1 MKNYLYIC
9 TVVSSEALTG
19 YKGGRQTYI
28 ERDVEQ
34 TFYLWRTESR
44 KFRHSLQDKAKSMS
58 HGFCYTYIVTWTIVY
73 QYNVGFGIA
82 YP

>member
-34 TFYLWRTESR
+34 TFYLRHVESR
-44 KFRHSLQDKAKSMS
+44 KFNTLLAR
-58 HGFCYTYIVTWTIVY
+58 
-73 QYNVGFGIA
+73 
-82 YP
+82 

>member
-1 MKNYLYIC
+1 MVYIEKCLYIC

-34 TFYLWRTESR
+34 TFYLAAYRISQIQYVIRTV
-44 KFRHSLQDKAKSMS
+44 KQGQCPMGLL
-58 HGFCYTYIVTWTIVY
+58 YTYSSSLDYSISI
-73 QYNVGFGIA
+73 
-82 YP
+82 